1 MSAVAPLD
9 RIDQLTRSPQP
20 EATWWTALV
29 QALDRLEERILE
41 HRAGHPRLHDQLV
54 ADAPQLADL
63 ASSMD
68 RELDVVGQ
76 RLREARTVVGEHVGD
91 RSSIAEAS
99 RIAAD
104 VARRLRRWERKTS
117 DLLHTA
123 YQVDIG
129 GE

>member
-1 MSAVAPLD
+1 MPAIAPLD

-20 EATWWTALV
+20 EAAWWVALV

-41 HRAGHPRLHDQLV
+41 HRANHPRLHDQLV

-63 ASSMD
+63 ASTMD

-76 RLREARTVVGEHVGD
+76 RVREARTVVGEQAED
-91 RSSIAEAS
+91 PSSVAAVSTMTAE
-99 RIAAD
+99 
-104 VARRLRRWERKTS
+104 VARKLRRWERKAS
-117 DLLHTA
+117 DLLHNA